1 MIVSRPVSAHRAY
14 CKKMILIA
22 TLLYLTMLGESRT
35 YESQKSYIR
44 CIVRKI
50 VYCKVFK
57 ITFLTDKL
65 LIYKGKLVL

>member
-1 MIVSRPVSAHRAY
+1 
-14 CKKMILIA
+14 
-22 TLLYLTMLGESRT
+22 MLGESMT

-50 VYCKVFK
+50 VYCKIFK

-65 LIYKGKLVL
+65 LIYKEKLVL